1 MSQITIAK
9 PGPAPA
15 EIAIRDADALTL
27 LLSRAGRRIRAGR
40 LSVVTPT
47 GAQITFKGA
56 ASGPSARIILHRWR
70 ALLSMAMNGDV
81 GLGWSYVRGEWDS
94 PDLPAL
100 VAFLACNI
108 DRGTRQTL
116 GARLLRP
123 LRHVATRL
131 SANTLNG
138 SRRNIAY
145 HYDIGNDFY
154 RTWLDASWTY
164 SAALFENQDMTLEQA
179 QAAKYKRIA
188 EGLGLRRGDHVLEIG
203 CGWGGF
209 ALFAAREYGAR
220 VTGITLSTEQ
230 LALARKR
237 AAEAGLSDE
246 LSFHLLDYRKVEGT
260 FDHVVSIEML
270 EAVGEEYWPTYFETV
285 ARCLVPGGRAAIQSI
300 VIDPAAYGR
309 YRRGSDF
316 IRAAVFPG
324 GMLPTAPLIA
334 GKAARAGLRLND
346 EFLFG
351 AHYARTLRLWRE
363 NFSGALPQLAAEGM
377 DDAFQ
382 RLWSYFLA
390 YCEGGFHAGRV
401 DVGQWIFEKS
411 QFPAGAVNRW
421 S

>member
-1 MSQITIAK
+1 MSQITFAK

-15 EIAIRDADALTL
+15 EIAIRDSDALTL

-94 PDLPAL
+94 PDIPTL

-108 DRGTRQTL
+108 DRGARQTL

-188 EGLGLRRGDHVLEIG
+188 EGLGLRPGDHVLEIG

-209 ALFAAREYGAR
+209 AQFAAREYGAK

-237 AAEAGLSDE
+237 AAESGLSDE

-270 EAVGEEYWPTYFETV
+270 EAVGEKYWPTYFETV

-363 NFSGALPQLAAEGM
+363 NFSGAVPQLATEGI
-377 DDAFQ
+377 DEAFQ

-411 QFPAGAVNRW
+411 QFPAGAANRW
-421 S
+421 L